1 MCRRT
6 ATACSLLV
14 VAAVLLNLPMLDSSA
29 VSAHRLS
36 RHAPVMLLGGDA
48 VAAAWERGGRSR
60 VREGRE
66 LPARR
71 LGKRAPVVKPPSP
84 KPQGMTGMAMPLP
97 PPPSSE

>member
-1 MCRRT
+1 MCRRM

-14 VAAVLLNLPMLDSSA
+14 VAAAFLILPLLGSCA
-29 VSAHRLS
+29 VSTHRLS

-48 VAAAWERGGRSR
+48 GASAWDHGGRST

-66 LPARR
+66 VAARR
-71 LGKRAPVVKPPSP
+71 LGKRTPVKKPPSP
-84 KPQGMTGMAMPLP
+84 KPQGMTGMVMPLP